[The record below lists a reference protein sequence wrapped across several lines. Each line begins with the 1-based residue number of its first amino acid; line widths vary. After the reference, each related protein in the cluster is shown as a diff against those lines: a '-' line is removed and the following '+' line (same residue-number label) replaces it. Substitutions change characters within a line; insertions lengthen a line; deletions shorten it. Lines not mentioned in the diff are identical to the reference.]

1 MLIVDALIC
10 EKPVSLALGA
20 AVTVMAMLLAGVLA
34 KLDGARFGLYVIV
47 ALCLF
52 HVVMA
57 IRRDAIRRLRSWTL
71 WKSCWRA

>member
-1 MLIVDALIC
+1 MDRVARLLGQLK
-10 EKPVSLALGA
+10 EHSSLSA

-52 HVVMA
+52 HLVMA
-57 IRRDAIRRLRSWTL
+57 IRQRTARPDPEPGE
-71 WKSCWRA
+71 